1 MTGQAAQN
9 VERIRDLAS
18 SGMTQKEIAAALGIC
33 RPYVSTLARRA
44 GVTVAEKGPR
54 LVETVRRLAA
64 QGRTRR
70 QIADDVG
77 VGYPYISRV
86 GKEHG
91 ITFVRQPYSGAKRR
105 PDAREFQMAA
115 LYTSGKTLQEIGQEL
130 GLTRERVRQL
140 LAKFFSISGQDG
152 GQHKRAIENRLK
164 FEAKRN
170 ARSLKRWGCSWD
182 DYIKLRRLKKPTRT
196 FARQKVTAIARGID
210 WQLNLWQWWSIWQQS
225 GHWTSRGR
233 GNGYCMCRKGD
244 QGPYSVDNVYI
255 ATNAKNIQ
263 DYWADV
269 KSGARTRRC
278 LKAKVSPEQ
287 TRAALKA
294 AAERYR
300 QTPKFKLRRQLLRQ
314 GLPKDQR
321 DAIVAERF
329 GASA

>member
-9 VERIRDLAS
+9 IERIRELAGL
-18 SGMTQKEIAAALGIC
+18 GMTQKEIAAALDLC
-33 RPYVSTLARRA
+33 RPYVSTLAKRV
-44 GVTVAEKGPR
+44 GVAMPKKKSA
-54 LVETVRRLAA
+54 LIETIKDLAS
-64 QGRTRR
+64 QGRTRQ
-70 QIADDVG
+70 QIAD
-77 VGYPYISRV
+77 
-86 GKEHG
+86 ELG
-91 ITFVRQPYSGAKRR
+91 ITYTYVSSLGREHSIQFVRQPYSGKRLK

-210 WQLNLWQWWSIWQQS
+210 WQLNFWQWWSIWQQS

-314 GLPKDQR
+314 GLPKEQR